1 MSEPI
6 SELAFNTLPQAVKS
20 WIKELGWKRE
30 DIFSV
35 NIKHDYP
42 NTPKVVTVTNMQ
54 QEKQVA
60 HFGLLVSGKWKR
72 KVEKVK

>member
-6 SELAFNTLPQAVKS
+6 SLTAFNSFPQAVKD

-30 DIFSV
+30 DIFSYHV
-35 NIKHDYP
+35 QHDYP
-42 NTPKVVTVTNMQ
+42 NTPKVVTLMNMK

-60 HFGLLVSGKWKR
+60 YFGLLPSGKWKR